1 MMQPKDRTRLKHMKE
16 YAEEAKN
23 LAMETTREK
32 LATDRKLEL
41 ALTRLVEII
50 GEAAARVSTQTRVQY
65 PDIPWLEMTG
75 LRNRLIHGYGAVDLD
90 ILWDIIQEDL
100 PSLIQRLKVLLE
112 NEKPP
117 CFKKPDRCL
126 T

>member
-1 MMQPKDRTRLKHMKE
+1 MME

-23 LAMETTREK
+23 LASETTREV

-50 GEAAARVSTQTRVQY
+50 GEAAARVSTQTRERY
-65 PDIPWLEMTG
+65 PDIPWIEMIS
-75 LRNRLIHGYGAVDLD
+75 LRNRLIHGYDAVDLD

-112 NEKPP
+112 NE
-117 CFKKPDRCL
+117 
-126 T
+126 

>member
-1 MMQPKDRTRLKHMKE
+1 MMQPKDHTRLKHMME

-50 GEAAARVSTQTRVQY
+50 GEAAGRVSTQTREQY
-65 PDIPWLEMTG
+65 PDIPVDRNDRSQKPADPWL
-75 LRNRLIHGYGAVDLD
+75 RCSRSGYPLGY
-90 ILWDIIQEDL
+90 
-100 PSLIQRLKVLLE
+100 S
-112 NEKPP
+112 
-117 CFKKPDRCL
+117 
-126 T
+126 